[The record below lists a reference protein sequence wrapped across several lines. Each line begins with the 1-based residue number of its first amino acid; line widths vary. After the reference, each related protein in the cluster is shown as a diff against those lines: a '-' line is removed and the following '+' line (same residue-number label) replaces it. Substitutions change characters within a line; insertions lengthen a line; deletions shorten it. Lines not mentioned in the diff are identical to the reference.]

1 MYQILS
7 RHLLLGVFISAVLT
21 FNATAAVAADNER
34 GREVFKLCAGCH
46 SIEPGV
52 NLFGPSLAGV
62 SNRGAGK
69 LEGYDF
75 SDELGAVTFKWD
87 TAHLDEWLKDEPKNI
102 VAGTR
107 MEFPGISDPES
118 RPALISY
125 LETLR

>member
-1 MYQILS
+1 MYQTSL
-7 RHLLLGVFISAVLT
+7 RNFLLGLFISAAFTVNT
-21 FNATAAVAADNER
+21 TAAIAADNER

-52 NLFGPSLAGV
+52 NIFGPSLAGIF
-62 SNRGAGK
+62 NRGAGK

-75 SDELGAVTFKWD
+75 SDELGVVSFKWD
-87 TAHLDEWLKDEPKNI
+87 TAHLDEWLKDEPKNM

-107 MEFPGISDPES
+107 MEFPGISDPAS
-118 RPALISY
+118 RAALIGY